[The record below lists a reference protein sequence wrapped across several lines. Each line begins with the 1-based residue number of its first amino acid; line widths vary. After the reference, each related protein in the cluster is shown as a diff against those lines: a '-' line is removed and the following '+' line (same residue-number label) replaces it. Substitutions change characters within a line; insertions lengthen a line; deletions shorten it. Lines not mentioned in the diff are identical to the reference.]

1 MKAQQHR
8 RFPVSKGIVYRGVR
22 PIDCRQR
29 LGLSFTSKGKC
40 FIHIENTTGAWRTT
54 IKRSAKNLSLLL
66 VALLLA
72 TQAFANT
79 YNPAAHT
86 DPINL
91 TPEVR
96 EAHERFYTLDFDGAL
111 TRFEAIQKAN
121 PQSVIATGYILQT
134 LVFRELYRQ
143 DLLDTTYYAH
153 DSFLTSKRNVP
164 VPPDVRARIES
175 LTNSAIA
182 LADQQIKA
190 NPNDANAYFARG
202 YARGM
207 HAAFITLCDHSYV
220 AAARQGYASRSDSEQ
235 TLKIDPNYADAKM
248 AIGIQQFAVASLP
261 RFVRILVGI
270 AGVGGNKEKGLELLR
285 ESAAHGIVTPIESRT
300 ALSLFLRH
308 DARYPE
314 AIVVQK
320 GLADQYPHDYL
331 FRLEVANLTKDSG
344 NGPGAIAIY
353 REILAD
359 AKKPGYFIEPRLHM
373 AYFGL
378 ADTQRG
384 QNDIAAAAQNYL
396 QAAAQPTCSDWIRRR
411 AQLNAG
417 EMFDLLHNRDEAIK
431 QYQLA
436 SAGGGDQSQTDAAHR
451 YLKTPYTGK

>member
-1 MKAQQHR
+1 VLLIPTNSPRLR
-8 RFPVSKGIVYRGVR
+8 RR
-22 PIDCRQR
+22 
-29 LGLSFTSKGKC
+29 
-40 FIHIENTTGAWRTT
+40 T
-54 IKRSAKNLSLLL
+54 IKRSVKTLGILLL
-66 VALLLA
+66 ALLLA
-72 TQAFANT
+72 TPAPADSH
-79 YNPAAHT
+79 NPAAHT

-96 EAHERFYTLDFDGAL
+96 EAHEHFYNLDYDGAL

-121 PQSVIATGYILQT
+121 PQSAIATGYILQT
-134 LVFRELYRQ
+134 IIFRELYRQ

-164 VPPDVRARIES
+164 VPPDIRARIES

-182 LADQQIKA
+182 LCDQQIKA
-190 NPNDANAYFARG
+190 NPNNANAYFARG

-207 HAAFITLCDHSYV
+207 HAAFITLAEHSYY
-220 AAARQGYASRSDSEQ
+220 AAARQGLASRGDSEQ
-235 TLKIDPNYADAKM
+235 ALKIDPGYADAKM
-248 AIGIQQFAVASLP
+248 AIGLQQFAVASLP
-261 RFVRILVGI
+261 RVLRIMIGI
-270 AGVGGNKEKGLELLR
+270 TGVTGNKEKGLQLLR

-320 GLADQYPHDYL
+320 GLADQYPHDFL
-331 FRLEVANLTKDSG
+331 FRIEVANLTKDSG

-353 REILAD
+353 QAVLAD
-359 AKKPGYFIEPRLHM
+359 AKQPGYFVEPHLHM
-373 AYFGL
+373 AYWGL
-378 ADTQRG
+378 ADTERG
-384 QNDIAAAAQNYL
+384 QNQIPEAAQNYL
-396 QAAAQPTCSDWIRRR
+396 LAAAQPTCSEWLRRR

-417 EMFDLLHNRDEAIK
+417 QMFDLLDKRDEAIK

-436 SAGGGDQSQTDAAHR
+436 SAGGGDQSQADAAHR
-451 YLKTPYTGK
+451 YLKTPYAGK

>member
-1 MKAQQHR
+1 MLSLLSTEK
-8 RFPVSKGIVYRGVR
+8 
-22 PIDCRQR
+22 IDGPR
-29 LGLSFTSKGKC
+29 
-40 FIHIENTTGAWRTT
+40 RTT
-54 IKRSAKNLSLLL
+54 IKRSVKIVSLFLL
-66 VALLLA
+66 ALLLA
-72 TQAFANT
+72 APAPASAND
-79 YNPAAHT
+79 PAAHT

-96 EAHERFYTLDFDGAL
+96 QAHEHFYNLDYEGAL

-121 PQSVIATGYILQT
+121 PQSAIATGYILMT
-134 LVFRELYRQ
+134 LIFRELYRQ

-164 VPPDVRARIES
+164 VPPAVRERIES

-182 LADQQIKA
+182 LTDQQIKA

-220 AAARQGYASRSDSEQ
+220 AAARQGYASRGDSEQ
-235 TLKIDPNYADAKM
+235 TLRIDPNYADAKM

-261 RFVRILVGI
+261 RFVRMMVGI
-270 AGVGGNKEKGLELLR
+270 AGVSGNKEKGLSLLR
-285 ESAAHGIVTPIESRT
+285 ESAAQGIVTPIESRT

-353 REILAD
+353 REVLAD
-359 AKKPGYFIEPRLHM
+359 AQKPGYFIEPRLHM

-384 QNDIAAAAQNYL
+384 QNNIADAAQNYL
-396 QAAAQPTCSDWIRRR
+396 RAAAEPTCSDWIRRR

-417 EMFDLLHNRDEAIK
+417 EMFDLLHNRPEAIK

-436 SAGGGDQSQTDAAHR
+436 SAGGGDQSQTDAARR
-451 YLKTPYTGK
+451 YLKTPYTGR

>member
-1 MKAQQHR
+1 MACVYTVIIDTGIR
-8 RFPVSKGIVYRGVR
+8 REVF
-22 PIDCRQR
+22 
-29 LGLSFTSKGKC
+29 L
-40 FIHIENTTGAWRTT
+40 RTT
-54 IKRSAKNLSLLL
+54 NESRLRRRIIKRFAKTLSLLL
-66 VALLLA
+66 ALLLA
-72 TQAFANT
+72 VPAHPQQP

-91 TPEVR
+91 TPQVR
-96 EAHERFYTLDFDGAL
+96 EAHEHFYNLDYEGAL
-111 TRFEAIQKAN
+111 SRFEAIQKAN
-121 PQSVIATGYILQT
+121 PESAIATGYVLMT
-134 LVFRELYRQ
+134 LIFRELYHQ

-153 DSFLTSKRNVP
+153 DSFLTSKRSVP
-164 VPPDVRARIES
+164 VPQATRDRIES

-182 LADQQIKA
+182 LCDQQIKA
-190 NPNDANAYFARG
+190 NPNDANAWFARG

-207 HAAFITLCDHSYV
+207 HAAFITLAEHSYV
-220 AAARQGYASRSDSEQ
+220 AAARQGFAARSDSEQ
-235 TLKIDPNYADAKM
+235 TLKIDPGYADAKM
-248 AIGIQQFAVASLP
+248 AIGLQQFAVASLP
-261 RFVRILVGI
+261 RLLRIMIGI
-270 AGVGGNKEKGLELLR
+270 TGVTGNKEKGLDLLR

-320 GLADQYPHDYL
+320 GLADQYPHDFL
-331 FRLEVANLTKDSG
+331 FRIEVANLTKDSG

-359 AKKPGYFIEPRLHM
+359 ANKPGYFVEPRLHM
-373 AYFGL
+373 AYWGL
-378 ADTQRG
+378 ADTERG
-384 QNDIAAAAQNYL
+384 QNNISAAAQNYL
-396 QAAAQPTCSDWIRRR
+396 LAAAQPTCSDWLRRR

-417 EMFDLLHNRDEAIK
+417 EMFDLLNNRDEAIK

-436 SAGGGDQSQTDAAHR
+436 SAGGGDQSQADAAHR